1 MLHRLL
7 SLLAL
12 NLAVSSALYAAKPA
26 PVITAD
32 DTTAPAV
39 SLSSA
44 NPFSF
49 SETFN
54 EGDYSEVPCHLY

>member
-1 MLHRLL
+1 ML
-7 SLLAL
+7 
-12 NLAVSSALYAAKPA
+12 KPA